1 MYINTQHFFFL
12 LKWKKY
18 EYSSSFIFQGITGP
32 AGTSVGFD
40 QFPSP
45 LQKWQLSLSGPDR
58 GLPNAQEVLRGG
70 SLRPFPAVHKHS
82 LTEENIQRNLCENF

>member
-18 EYSSSFIFQGITGP
+18 EYSSSFIFQGIPIP
-32 AGTSVGFD
+32 AGALVGFD
-40 QFPSP
+40 RFPSP
-45 LQKWQLSLSGPDR
+45 LLKWQFSLLGLDR
-58 GLPNAQEVLRGG
+58 GLPDAEEVQQGG
-70 SLRPFPAVHKHS
+70 SRRPFPAVHKHS